1 MSLKNRD
8 QKNRWRNKTVAFRVS
23 PEEWEQV
30 ETFARLSG
38 LNKQD
43 YLIARVLQKDVVVNG
58 NPRVFKAL
66 RNQLTNISFELSKLQ
81 TVSPENAELFEIIRF
96 TDEILNGL
104 KEEQ

>member
-1 MSLKNRD
+1 MSQKNRD

-43 YLIARVLQKDVVVNG
+43 YLIAKVLQKDVVVNG
-58 NPRVFKAL
+58 NPRVYKAL
-66 RNQLTNISFELSKLQ
+66 RDQLTNISFELSRLE
-81 TVSPENAELFEIIRF
+81 TLNSENTELLEDIRF
-96 TDEILNGL
+96 VAEILKGL
-104 KEEQ
+104 KGEQ